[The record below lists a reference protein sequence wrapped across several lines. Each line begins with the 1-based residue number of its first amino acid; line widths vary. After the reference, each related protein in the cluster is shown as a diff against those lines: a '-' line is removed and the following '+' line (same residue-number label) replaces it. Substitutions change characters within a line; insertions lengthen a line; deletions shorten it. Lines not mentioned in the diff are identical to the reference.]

1 MSNTNNRSKSKRKA
15 SVTRSF
21 RTDPRVV
28 DLATKRAESD
38 GMTLN
43 RAIGLILQGYGQG
56 KIQLTEA
63 VSFNTED
70 SQKKKN

>member
-1 MSNTNNRSKSKRKA
+1 MSNTNNRSNSKRKA

-21 RTDPRVV
+21 RTDPKVV
-28 DLATKRAESD
+28 ALATKRAESD

-63 VSFNTED
+63 VSFNSED
-70 SQKKKN
+70 SLIN